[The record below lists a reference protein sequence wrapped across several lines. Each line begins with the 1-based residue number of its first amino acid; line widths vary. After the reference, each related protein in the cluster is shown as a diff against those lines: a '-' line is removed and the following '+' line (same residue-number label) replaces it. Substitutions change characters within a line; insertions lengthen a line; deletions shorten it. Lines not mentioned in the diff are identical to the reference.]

1 MAAALHRADAGR
13 TGPTWTELAKAV
25 AADREDDPAYEKRI
39 AGLEA
44 QLTASRTEFTHAQGN
59 WTASLADLE
68 AKLKAAEGKKTVTGD
83 IERIEGIGS
92 AYGQKLRSIGIAWV
106 RELLDQGGDPKGRQ
120 RIAAETGI
128 KAELILAWVNA
139 ADLLRVDGVT
149 PDWAELLEVSGVD
162 TVKELKNRVPVNLL
176 AKMTEANPTGARGR
190 IAPTL
195 PELEDVEGWIAQ
207 AKVMRPRVSH

>member
-1 MAAALHRADAGR
+1 M
-13 TGPTWTELAKAV
+13 
-25 AADREDDPAYEKRI
+25 
-39 AGLEA
+39 
-44 QLTASRTEFTHAQGN
+44 TASQTEFTQAQGN
-59 WTASLADLE
+59 WTTSLADLE

-83 IERIEGIGS
+83 IERIEGIGA

-106 RELLDQGGDPKGRQ
+106 RELLDQGEDPQGRQ

-149 PDWAELLEVSGVD
+149 PDWAELLESSGVD

-176 AKMTEANPTGARGR
+176 AKMTETNPTGARGR

-195 PELEDVEGWIAQ
+195 PELEDVESWVAQ
-207 AKVMRPRVSH
+207 AKAMRPRVSH